1 MIILTLLTIFGT
13 SFLIAFSGAMM
24 PGPLLTVTISE
35 SSRRGFMAGPL
46 LIAGHGILELLLVI
60 GLVLGLGPLLQQ
72 KYVFIIIALA
82 GSVVLLW
89 MSIGMFRS
97 LPTLTLETEA
107 SGDKGKNLLIT
118 GILFSIVNPYWTIW
132 WVTIGLGY
140 ILHSLNYGI
149 WGVAAFFSGHILA
162 DLVWYTAISAGVWR
176 GKTFLSDR
184 AYKILI
190 GACAA
195 FLIVFASLF
204 AYSGVQK
211 LIT

>member
-1 MIILTLLTIFGT
+1 MTILALLTIFGT

-24 PGPLLTVTISE
+24 PGPLLTVTINE

-46 LIAGHGILELLLVI
+46 LIVGHGILELLLVV
-60 GLVLGLGPLLQQ
+60 GLLLGLGPLLQQ
-72 KYVFIIIALA
+72 ESVFITTALV

-97 LPTLTLETEA
+97 LPALTLQTEA
-107 SGDKGKNLLIT
+107 SAGKRKNLLVA
-118 GILFSIVNPYWTIW
+118 GILLSIVNPYWIIW

-149 WGVAAFFSGHILA
+149 WGVAAFFIGHILA
-162 DLVWYTAISAGVWR
+162 DLLWYAAVSASVWR
-176 GKTFLSDR
+176 GKSFLSDQ

-190 GACAA
+190 GACAV
-195 FLIVFASLF
+195 FLVVFAILF

-211 LIT
+211 IIT

>member
-1 MIILTLLTIFGT
+1 MTILTLLTIFGT
-13 SFLIAFSGAMM
+13 SFLIAFSGALM
-24 PGPLLTVTISE
+24 PGPLLTVTITE

-46 LIAGHGILELLLVI
+46 LIAGHGILEILLVI

-89 MSIGMFRS
+89 MSICMFRS

-107 SGDKGKNLLIT
+107 SSDKSKNLLIT

-149 WGVAAFFSGHILA
+149 WGVAAFFIGHILA
-162 DLVWYTAISAGVWR
+162 DLIWYTVVSVGVWR
-176 GKTFLSDR
+176 GKTFLNDR
-184 AYKILI
+184 AYRIVI
-190 GACAA
+190 GACAV
-195 FLIVFASLF
+195 FLVIFAGLF
-204 AYSGVQK
+204 MYSGIQK

>member
-1 MIILTLLTIFGT
+1 MIILTLLTLFGT

-46 LIAGHGILELLLVI
+46 LITGHGILELLLVI

-72 KYVFIIIALA
+72 KYVFITTALA

-107 SGDKGKNLLIT
+107 SAGKSKNLLMT

-149 WGVAAFFSGHILA
+149 WGVAAFFIGHILA
-162 DLVWYTAISAGVWR
+162 DLVWYTAISVGVWR

>member
-1 MIILTLLTIFGT
+1 M

-35 SSRRGFMAGPL
+35 SSRRGFWVGPL
-46 LIAGHGILELLLVI
+46 LIAGHGILEFLLVV
-60 GLVLGLGPLLQQ
+60 GLLLGLGPLLQQ
-72 KYVFIIIALA
+72 KYVFITTALV

-89 MSIGMFRS
+89 MSIGMFRA
-97 LPTLTLETEA
+97 LPSLTLQTEA
-107 SGDKGKNLLIT
+107 SAGKNKNLLIA
-118 GILFSIVNPYWTIW
+118 GILLSIVNPYWIIW

-149 WGVAAFFSGHILA
+149 WGVTAFFIGHILA
-162 DLVWYTAISAGVWR
+162 DLVWYTAVSAGVWR

>member
-35 SSRRGFMAGPL
+35 SSRRGFLAGPL

-60 GLVLGLGPLLQQ
+60 GLMLGLGPLLQQ

-89 MSIGMFRS
+89 MSIGMFHS
-97 LPTLTLETEA
+97 LPALTLQTEA
-107 SGDKGKNLLIT
+107 SAGKRKNLLIT
-118 GILFSIVNPYWTIW
+118 GILFSIANPYWTIW

-140 ILHSLNYGI
+140 ILHSLNYGL

-162 DLVWYTAISAGVWR
+162 DLAWYTAVSVGVWQ
-176 GKTFLSDR
+176 GKSFLSDR
-184 AYKILI
+184 AYRILI
-190 GACAA
+190 GACAV
-195 FLIVFASLF
+195 FLVVFASLF
-204 AYSGVQK
+204 LYAGFQK
-211 LIT
+211 LIS

>member
-1 MIILTLLTIFGT
+1 MIILTIFGT

-46 LIAGHGILELLLVI
+46 LIAGHGILEMLLVI

-72 KYVFIIIALA
+72 KYVFITTALA

-97 LPTLTLETEA
+97 LPTLTLATEA
-107 SGDKGKNLLIT
+107 SAGKSKNLLMT

-140 ILHSLNYGI
+140 ILHSRNYGI
-149 WGVAAFFSGHILA
+149 WGVAAFFIGHILA

-176 GKTFLSDR
+176 GKNFLSDR